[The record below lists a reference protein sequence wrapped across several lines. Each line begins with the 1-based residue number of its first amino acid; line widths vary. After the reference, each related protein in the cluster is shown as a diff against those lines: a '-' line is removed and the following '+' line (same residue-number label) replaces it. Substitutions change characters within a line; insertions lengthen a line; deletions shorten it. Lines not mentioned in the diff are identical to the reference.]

1 MSTSPSPKKKTSFN
15 VEIGDRGSDNK
26 QIFDLNEIFHIDLS
40 YNFDLLKNLLSTII
54 KNQKLKDDKIL
65 DLENQLLDLRIS
77 LNEENSKNLDKSK
90 ESKNKQ
96 TPKKEIKENIDI
108 PTPEII
114 LHQLKPP
121 TKEIILEESNEN
133 PEIVNKIIQNIK
145 GINEYMN
152 ETYKII
158 PDLQKS
164 LQIENQKR
172 KSLEDIISQLKD
184 KIGKLEKKNSEFDK
198 KIKEINSKTQDINMA
213 DILKSNISDMENEEG
228 KNLAIKLITQMENNI
243 NGKLKI
249 TEGRLN
255 KLEESNFKT
264 TKEIQ
269 NIKNAQDLNK
279 RNISLLKQNHENMII
294 NIKNIENKINKIG
307 PEIEQKIE
315 TETKIIKKEKKEKKE
330 KEEKEKS

>member
-1 MSTSPSPKKKTSFN
+1 
-15 VEIGDRGSDNK
+15 
-26 QIFDLNEIFHIDLS
+26 
-40 YNFDLLKNLLSTII
+40 
-54 KNQKLKDDKIL
+54 
-65 DLENQLLDLRIS
+65 
-77 LNEENSKNLDKSK
+77 
-90 ESKNKQ
+90 
-96 TPKKEIKENIDI
+96 
-108 PTPEII
+108 
-114 LHQLKPP
+114 
-121 TKEIILEESNEN
+121 
-133 PEIVNKIIQNIK
+133 
-145 GINEYMN
+145 
-152 ETYKII
+152 
-158 PDLQKS
+158 
-164 LQIENQKR
+164 
-172 KSLEDIISQLKD
+172 
-184 KIGKLEKKNSEFDK
+184 
-198 KIKEINSKTQDINMA
+198 MA

-315 TETKIIKKEKKEKKE
+315 TETKIIKKEKRKRRNRGIIPKKRR
-330 KEEKEKS
+330 KRKKGIHLVVLVKKVKHQF